1 MVWALLLLFSSV
13 SAAGPDL
20 EQHLQPFKTQM
31 GRLLQINDDLEA
43 RVTALE
49 TQMTALQSMMTAQQS
64 EVVAVQKEVA
74 AVDTH
79 LVEVDD
85 GLTNLTGRYNATVGL
100 VEIMES
106 SITTTITRVNH
117 TEVRVSLVEE
127 KAKNNSA
134 SLLDL
139 AMALTGTN
147 KQLAATTGLA
157 NETAIGMD
165 KVNGTLGLVATR
177 LDTVNSTT
185 ETNTEGLAEIVK
197 VVGATKK
204 QLTFTAGLA
213 NETALGL
220 DLVNAT
226 LGQVKQLVQM
236 HGKVIATANEEIK
249 KINNKELPDV
259 KESVEENHEMVK
271 KNEEKLGRHENSI
284 NKNEKELEEEA
295 SLISDNKVAI
305 VDNSKGIDHAERSI
319 NNLGKAL
326 NVVTRKVKANRKS
339 ASSNEE
345 SIKEI
350 NKEMTYVKTQV
361 VEFCGY
367 QSSWGKEDKPVTYE
381 YLTVSKNTASGSN
394 SVEFG
399 QGQGQGQGHPPT
411 PRPTHPPHHKLPG
424 LNTNTGVFVAPMPG
438 TYRVSFQ
445 VGHLETA
452 DTNGEHKTSIFVRK
466 NGLKDE
472 TLHMETKSHSEET
485 NVIAHEALVKLSK
498 EDTLDVFVDETK
510 DDLYGI
516 LFCIAL
522 V

>member
-1 MVWALLLLFSSV
+1 
-13 SAAGPDL
+13 
-20 EQHLQPFKTQM
+20 M
-31 GRLLQINDDLEA
+31 G
-43 RVTALE
+43 
-49 TQMTALQSMMTAQQS
+49 
-64 EVVAVQKEVA
+64 
-74 AVDTH
+74 
-79 LVEVDD
+79 
-85 GLTNLTGRYNATVGL
+85 GR
-100 VEIMES
+100 
-106 SITTTITRVNH
+106 
-117 TEVRVSLVEE
+117 
-127 KAKNNSA
+127 
-134 SLLDL
+134 
-139 AMALTGTN
+139 
-147 KQLAATTGLA
+147 
-157 NETAIGMD
+157 
-165 KVNGTLGLVATR
+165 VATR

-204 QLTFTAGLA
+204 QLTFTTGLA

-259 KESVEENHEMVK
+259 KESVEEND
-271 KNEEKLGRHENSI
+271 EKLGRHENSI

-339 ASSNEE
+339 ASGNEE

-367 QSSWGKEDKPVTYE
+367 QSSWGKEDKSVTYE

-394 SVEFG
+394 SVGYRQE
-399 QGQGQGQGHPPT
+399 QEHPPT
-411 PRPTHPPHHKLPG
+411 PRPTKRPHHKLPG
-424 LNTNTGVFVAPMPG
+424 LNTNTGVFVAPMGG

-472 TLHMETKSHSEET
+472 SLHMETKSHSEET
-485 NVIAHEALVKLSK
+485 NVIAHEALVKMSK

-510 DDLYGI
+510 DDMYGI

>member
-1 MVWALLLLFSSV
+1 MGLKQRLWVNMEWSLVLLLSSV
-13 SAAGPDL
+13 VAADL
-20 EQHLQPFKTQM
+20 QHDLQPFKTQM
-31 GRLLQINDDLEA
+31 DRLLAVNDDLEA

-49 TQMTALQSMMTAQQS
+49 SQMTALQSMVTAQQS

-74 AVDTH
+74 SVDTH
-79 LVEVDD
+79 LIEVDD
-85 GLTNLTGRYNATVGL
+85 ALTNLTVRYNATVGL

-106 SITTTITRVNH
+106 SITTTITRVNQ

-127 KAKNNSA
+127 GVSSVNGTAKNNTAGLIELGS
-134 SLLDL
+134 S
-139 AMALTGTN
+139 LTGTN

-157 NETAIGMD
+157 NETAIGLDM
-165 KVNGTLGLVATR
+165 VNSTLGGVATK
-177 LDTVNSTT
+177 LATVNSTARM
-185 ETNTEGLAEIVK
+185 NTAGLLELANITY
-197 VVGATKK
+197 ATKK
-204 QLTFTAGLA
+204 QLALAAGLA

-220 DLVNAT
+220 DMVNSTLV
-226 LGQVKQLVQM
+226 QVKHLVRM
-236 HGKVIATANEEIK
+236 HGKVIATANEAIK
-249 KINNKELPDV
+249 NINNKELPDV
-259 KESVEENHEMVK
+259 RESVEENHEMVK
-271 KNEEKLGRHENSI
+271 KNK
-284 NKNEKELEEEA
+284 KELEQDA

-305 VDNSKGIDHAERSI
+305 VDNSKDIDHAERSI

-326 NVVTRKVKANRKS
+326 DVVTRKVRANRKT
-339 ASSNEE
+339 ASGNKD

-367 QSSWGKEDKPVTYE
+367 QSSWGKEDKSVTYE

-394 SVEFG
+394 SDG
-399 QGQGQGQGHPPT
+399 YGQGHPPT
-411 PRPTHPPHHKLPG
+411 PRPTQRPHHKLPG
-424 LNTNTGVFVAPMPG
+424 LNTKTGVFVAPMPG

-485 NVIAHEALVKLSK
+485 NVVAHEALVKLSK
-498 EDTLDVFVDETK
+498 EDTLD
-510 DDLYGI
+510 
-516 LFCIAL
+516 
-522 V
+522 

>member
-1 MVWALLLLFSSV
+1 MVWALVLLLSSV
-13 SAAGPDL
+13 SAAADL
-20 EQHLQPFKTQM
+20 EHHLQPFNTQIM
-31 GRLLQINDDLEA
+31 GRLLQINGDLEA

-49 TQMTALQSMMTAQQS
+49 TQMTALQSMMTAQQT

-79 LVEVDD
+79 LVQVDD
-85 GLTNLTGRYNATVGL
+85 SLTNLTGRYNATVGL
-100 VEIMES
+100 VDIMES

-117 TEVRVSLVEE
+117 TEVRVSLLEE
-127 KAKNNSA
+127 TTKNNTA
-134 SLLDL
+134 GLLEL
-139 AMALTGTN
+139 GTALSGTK
-147 KQLAATTGLA
+147 KQLAATSGLA
-157 NETAIGMD
+157 NETAIGME
-165 KVNGTLGLVATR
+165 KVNGTVVRVATR
-177 LDTVNSTT
+177 LDTVNSTA

-197 VVGATKK
+197 VVGVANK
-204 QLTFTAGLA
+204 QLAFTAGLA

-236 HGKVIATANEEIK
+236 HGKVIATANEAIK

-259 KESVEENHEMVK
+259 KESVEENHEMGK
-271 KNEEKLGRHENSI
+271 KNEEKLGSHENSI
-284 NKNEKELEEEA
+284 KKNEKELEEEA

-394 SVEFG
+394 SVEF
-399 QGQGQGQGHPPT
+399 GQGQGQGHPPT

>member
-1 MVWALLLLFSSV
+1 MVWTLVLLLSSV
-13 SAAGPDL
+13 AAVDL
-20 EQHLQPFKTQM
+20 EHDLQPFQNQM
-31 GRLLQINDDLEA
+31 GRLLAINDDLAA

-49 TQMTALQSMMTAQQS
+49 SQMTALQSLVTAQQS

-74 AVDTH
+74 SVDTH
-79 LVEVDD
+79 LIQVEDA
-85 GLTNLTGRYNATVGL
+85 LTNLTVRYNATVGL

-127 KAKNNSA
+127 TAKNNTA
-134 SLLDL
+134 GLLEL
-139 AMALTGTN
+139 GTALSGTN
-147 KQLAATTGLA
+147 KQLTATSGLA

-165 KVNGTLGLVATR
+165 KVNGTLGRVATR
-177 LDTVNSTT
+177 LDTVNSTA

-197 VVGATKK
+197 VVGAAKK
-204 QLTFTAGLA
+204 QLAFTAGLA

-236 HGKVIATANEEIK
+236 HGRVIATANEAIK
-249 KINNKELPDV
+249 NINNKELPDV
-259 KESVEENHEMVK
+259 KESVEENHEMAK

-284 NKNEKELEEEA
+284 KKNEKELEEEA

-305 VDNSKGIDHAERSI
+305 VDNSKGIDRAERGI

-326 NVVTRKVKANRKS
+326 NVVTREAKANRKT
-339 ASSNEE
+339 ASGNED

-367 QSSWGKEDKPVTYE
+367 QSSWGKEDKSVTYE
-381 YLTVSKNTASGSN
+381 YLTVSENTVDESN
-394 SVEFG
+394 GEER
-399 QGQGQGQGHPPT
+399 HPPT
-411 PRPTHPPHHKLPG
+411 PRPTRPPHHKLPG
-424 LNTNTGVFVAPMPG
+424 LNTKSGMFVAPMSG

-445 VGHLETA
+445 VGHLETP
-452 DTNGEHKTSIFVRK
+452 DTNGEHRTSIFVRK

-472 TLHMETKSHSEET
+472 SLHMETKSHAEET
-485 NVIAHEALVKLSK
+485 NVIAHEALVKMSK

-516 LFCIAL
+516 LFCVAL

>member
-1 MVWALLLLFSSV
+1 MGLKQRLWVNMEWSLVLLLSSV
-13 SAAGPDL
+13 VAADL
-20 EQHLQPFKTQM
+20 HHDLQPFKAQM
-31 GRLLQINDDLEA
+31 DRLLAVNDDLEA

-49 TQMTALQSMMTAQQS
+49 SQMTALQSMVTAQQS

-74 AVDTH
+74 SVDTH
-79 LVEVDD
+79 LIQVEDA
-85 GLTNLTGRYNATVGL
+85 LTNLTGRYNATVGL
-100 VEIMES
+100 VDIMES

-117 TEVRVSLVEE
+117 TEVRVSLLEE
-127 KAKNNSA
+127 TTKNNTA
-134 SLLDL
+134 GLLEL
-139 AMALTGTN
+139 GTALSGTK
-147 KQLAATTGLA
+147 KQLAATSGLA
-157 NETAIGMD
+157 NETAIGME
-165 KVNGTLGLVATR
+165 KVNGTVVRVATR
-177 LDTVNSTT
+177 LDTVNSTA

-197 VVGATKK
+197 VVGVANK
-204 QLTFTAGLA
+204 QLAFTAGLA

-236 HGKVIATANEEIK
+236 HGKVIATANEAIK
-249 KINNKELPDV
+249 NINNKELPDV

-271 KNEEKLGRHENSI
+271 KNK
-284 NKNEKELEEEA
+284 KELEQDA

-305 VDNSKGIDHAERSI
+305 VDNSKDIDHAERSI

-326 NVVTRKVKANRKS
+326 DMVTRKVRANRKT
-339 ASSNEE
+339 ASDNKDSV
-345 SIKEI
+345 KEI

-367 QSSWGKEDKPVTYE
+367 QSSWGKEDKSVTYE
-381 YLTVSKNTASGSN
+381 YLTVSENTVDESKG
-394 SVEFG
+394 EER
-399 QGQGQGQGHPPT
+399 HPPT
-411 PRPTHPPHHKLPG
+411 PRPTRPPHHKLPG
-424 LNTNTGVFVAPMPG
+424 LNTKSGMFVAPMSG

-445 VGHLETA
+445 VGHLETPE
-452 DTNGEHKTSIFVRK
+452 TNGEHRTSIFVRK

-472 TLHMETKSHSEET
+472 SLHMETKSHAEET
-485 NVIAHEALVKLSK
+485 NVIAHEALVKMSK

-516 LFCIAL
+516 LFCVAL

>member
-1 MVWALLLLFSSV
+1 
-13 SAAGPDL
+13 
-20 EQHLQPFKTQM
+20 
-31 GRLLQINDDLEA
+31 
-43 RVTALE
+43 
-49 TQMTALQSMMTAQQS
+49 
-64 EVVAVQKEVA
+64 
-74 AVDTH
+74 
-79 LVEVDD
+79 
-85 GLTNLTGRYNATVGL
+85 
-100 VEIMES
+100 
-106 SITTTITRVNH
+106 
-117 TEVRVSLVEE
+117 
-127 KAKNNSA
+127 
-134 SLLDL
+134 
-139 AMALTGTN
+139 MALTGTN

-220 DLVNAT
+220 DMVNAT

-271 KNEEKLGRHENSI
+271 KNEEKLGSHENSI
-284 NKNEKELEEEA
+284 KKNKKELEQDA

-305 VDNSKGIDHAERSI
+305 VDNSKDIDHAERSI

-326 NVVTRKVKANRKS
+326 DVVTRKVRANRKT
-339 ASSNEE
+339 ASGNKD

-367 QSSWGKEDKPVTYE
+367 QSSWGKEDKSVTYE
-381 YLTVSKNTASGSN
+381 YLTVSENTVDESN
-394 SVEFG
+394 GEER
-399 QGQGQGQGHPPT
+399 HPPT
-411 PRPTHPPHHKLPG
+411 PRPTRPPHHKLPG
-424 LNTNTGVFVAPMPG
+424 LNTKSGIFVAPMSG

-445 VGHLETA
+445 VGHLETP
-452 DTNGEHKTSIFVRK
+452 DTNGEHRTSIFVRK

-472 TLHMETKSHSEET
+472 SLHMETKSHAEET
-485 NVIAHEALVKLSK
+485 NVIAHEALVKMSK

-516 LFCIAL
+516 LFCVAL

>member
-1 MVWALLLLFSSV
+1 
-13 SAAGPDL
+13 
-20 EQHLQPFKTQM
+20 M
-31 GRLLQINDDLEA
+31 GRLLAINDDLAA

-49 TQMTALQSMMTAQQS
+49 SQMTALQSLVTAQQS

-74 AVDTH
+74 SVDTH
-79 LVEVDD
+79 LVQVDD
-85 GLTNLTGRYNATVGL
+85 SLTNLTSRYNATVGL
-100 VEIMES
+100 VDIMES
-106 SITTTITRVNH
+106 SITTTITRVNQ

-127 KAKNNSA
+127 GVSSVNTTTKNNAA
-134 SLLDL
+134 SLMEL
-139 AMALTGTN
+139 ALAITGTN
-147 KQLAATTGLA
+147 KKLAVTT
-157 NETAIGMD
+157 
-165 KVNGTLGLVATR
+165 
-177 LDTVNSTT
+177 
-185 ETNTEGLAEIVK
+185 
-197 VVGATKK
+197 
-204 QLTFTAGLA
+204 GLA

-220 DLVNAT
+220 DMANAT

-284 NKNEKELEEEA
+284 NKNEKELEEDA

-381 YLTVSKNTASGSN
+381 YLTVSKNTASESN
-394 SVEFG
+394 SVGFG
-399 QGQGQGQGHPPT
+399 QEQGQGQGQGHPPT

>member
-1 MVWALLLLFSSV
+1 MA
-13 SAAGPDL
+13 
-20 EQHLQPFKTQM
+20 
-31 GRLLQINDDLEA
+31 
-43 RVTALE
+43 
-49 TQMTALQSMMTAQQS
+49 ALQSMMTAQQT

-79 LVEVDD
+79 LVQVDD
-85 GLTNLTGRYNATVGL
+85 SLTNLTGRYNATVGL
-100 VEIMES
+100 VDIMES

-117 TEVRVSLVEE
+117 TEVRVSLLEE
-127 KAKNNSA
+127 TTKNNTA
-134 SLLDL
+134 GLLEL
-139 AMALTGTN
+139 GTALSGTK
-147 KQLAATTGLA
+147 KQLAATSGLA
-157 NETAIGMD
+157 NETAIGME
-165 KVNGTLGLVATR
+165 KVNGTVVRVATR
-177 LDTVNSTT
+177 PDTVNSTA

-197 VVGATKK
+197 VVGVANK
-204 QLTFTAGLA
+204 QLAFTAGLA

-236 HGKVIATANEEIK
+236 HGKVIATANEAIK

-259 KESVEENHEMVK
+259 KESVEENHEMGK
-271 KNEEKLGRHENSI
+271 KNEEKLGSHENSI
-284 NKNEKELEEEA
+284 KKNEKELEEEA

-326 NVVTRKVKANRKS
+326 NVVSRKVKANRKR
-339 ASSNEE
+339 ASGNED

-367 QSSWGKEDKPVTYE
+367 QSSWGKEDKSVTYE
-381 YLTVSKNTASGSN
+381 YLTVSENTVDESKG
-394 SVEFG
+394 EER
-399 QGQGQGQGHPPT
+399 HPPT
-411 PRPTHPPHHKLPG
+411 PRPTRPPHHKLPG
-424 LNTNTGVFVAPMPG
+424 LNTKSGIFVAPMSG

-445 VGHLETA
+445 VGHLETP
-452 DTNGEHKTSIFVRK
+452 DTNGEHRTSIFVRK

-472 TLHMETKSHSEET
+472 SLHMETKSHAEET
-485 NVIAHEALVKLSK
+485 NVIAHEALVKMSK

-516 LFCIAL
+516 LFCVAL

>member
-1 MVWALLLLFSSV
+1 
-13 SAAGPDL
+13 
-20 EQHLQPFKTQM
+20 
-31 GRLLQINDDLEA
+31 
-43 RVTALE
+43 
-49 TQMTALQSMMTAQQS
+49 MTALQSMMTAQQS

-74 AVDTH
+74 SVDTH
-79 LVEVDD
+79 LIQVDD
-85 GLTNLTGRYNATVGL
+85 SLTNLTVRYNATVGL

-127 KAKNNSA
+127 TAKNNTA
-134 SLLDL
+134 GLLEL
-139 AMALTGTN
+139 GTALSGTN
-147 KQLAATTGLA
+147 KQLTATSGLA

-165 KVNGTLGLVATR
+165 KVNGTLGRVATR
-177 LDTVNSTT
+177 LDTVNSTA

-197 VVGATKK
+197 VVGAAKK
-204 QLTFTAGLA
+204 QLAFTAGLA

-236 HGKVIATANEEIK
+236 HGRVIATANEAIK
-249 KINNKELPDV
+249 NINNKELPDV

-271 KNEEKLGRHENSI
+271 KNEEKLGSHENSI
-284 NKNEKELEEEA
+284 KKNKKELEEEA

-305 VDNSKGIDHAERSI
+305 VDNSKGIDHVERSI

-326 NVVTRKVKANRKS
+326 NVVTRKVKANRKTGS
-339 ASSNEE
+339 GNEE

-367 QSSWGKEDKPVTYE
+367 QSSWGKEDKSVTYE
-381 YLTVSKNTASGSN
+381 YLTVSKNTVDESN
-394 SVEFG
+394 GEER
-399 QGQGQGQGHPPT
+399 HPPT
-411 PRPTHPPHHKLPG
+411 PRPTRPPHHKLPG
-424 LNTNTGVFVAPMPG
+424 LNTKSGMFVAPMSG

-445 VGHLETA
+445 VGHLETP
-452 DTNGEHKTSIFVRK
+452 DTNGEHRTSIFVRK

-472 TLHMETKSHSEET
+472 SLHMETKSHAEET
-485 NVIAHEALVKLSK
+485 NVIAHEALVKMSK

-516 LFCIAL
+516 LFCVAL

>member
-1 MVWALLLLFSSV
+1 MA
-13 SAAGPDL
+13 
-20 EQHLQPFKTQM
+20 
-31 GRLLQINDDLEA
+31 
-43 RVTALE
+43 
-49 TQMTALQSMMTAQQS
+49 ALQSMMTAQQT

-79 LVEVDD
+79 LVQVDD
-85 GLTNLTGRYNATVGL
+85 SLTNLTGRYNATVGL
-100 VEIMES
+100 VDIMES

-117 TEVRVSLVEE
+117 TEVRVSLLEE
-127 KAKNNSA
+127 TTKNNTA
-134 SLLDL
+134 GLLEL
-139 AMALTGTN
+139 GTALSGTK
-147 KQLAATTGLA
+147 KQLAATSGLA
-157 NETAIGMD
+157 NETAIGME
-165 KVNGTLGLVATR
+165 KVNGTVVRVATR
-177 LDTVNSTT
+177 LDTVNSTA

-197 VVGATKK
+197 VVGVANK
-204 QLTFTAGLA
+204 QLAFTAGLA

-220 DLVNAT
+220 DLANAT

-236 HGKVIATANEEIK
+236 HGKVIATANEAIK
-249 KINNKELPDV
+249 NINNKELPDV

-271 KNEEKLGRHENSI
+271 KNK
-284 NKNEKELEEEA
+284 KELEQDA

-305 VDNSKGIDHAERSI
+305 VDNSKDIDHAERSI

-326 NVVTRKVKANRKS
+326 DVVTRKVRANRKT
-339 ASSNEE
+339 ASGNKD

-367 QSSWGKEDKPVTYE
+367 QSSWGKEDKSVTYE
-381 YLTVSKNTASGSN
+381 YLTVSENTVDESN
-394 SVEFG
+394 GEER
-399 QGQGQGQGHPPT
+399 HPPT
-411 PRPTHPPHHKLPG
+411 PRPTRPPHHKLPG
-424 LNTNTGVFVAPMPG
+424 LNTKSGIFVAPMSG

-445 VGHLETA
+445 VGHLETP
-452 DTNGEHKTSIFVRK
+452 DTNGEHRTSIFVRK

-472 TLHMETKSHSEET
+472 SLHMETKSHAEET
-485 NVIAHEALVKLSK
+485 NVIAHEALVKMSK

-516 LFCIAL
+516 LFCVAL

>member
-1 MVWALLLLFSSV
+1 
-13 SAAGPDL
+13 
-20 EQHLQPFKTQM
+20 
-31 GRLLQINDDLEA
+31 
-43 RVTALE
+43 
-49 TQMTALQSMMTAQQS
+49 MTALQSMMTAQQT

-79 LVEVDD
+79 LVQVDD
-85 GLTNLTGRYNATVGL
+85 SLTNLTARYNATVGL

-127 KAKNNSA
+127 TAKNNTA
-134 SLLDL
+134 GLLEL
-139 AMALTGTN
+139 GTALSGTN
-147 KQLAATTGLA
+147 KQLTATSGLA

-165 KVNGTLGLVATR
+165 KVNGTLGRVATR
-177 LDTVNSTT
+177 LDTVNSTA

-197 VVGATKK
+197 VVGAAKK
-204 QLTFTAGLA
+204 QLAFTAGLA

-236 HGKVIATANEEIK
+236 HGRVIATANEAIK
-249 KINNKELPDV
+249 NINNKELPDV
-259 KESVEENHEMVK
+259 KESVEENHEMAK

-284 NKNEKELEEEA
+284 KKNEKELEEEA

-326 NVVTRKVKANRKS
+326 NVVTRKVKANRKTGS
-339 ASSNEE
+339 GNEE

-367 QSSWGKEDKPVTYE
+367 QSSWGKEDKSVTYE

-394 SVEFG
+394 SVG
-399 QGQGQGQGHPPT
+399 YRQGHPPT
-411 PRPTHPPHHKLPG
+411 PRPTRPPHHKLPG
-424 LNTNTGVFVAPMPG
+424 LNTNTGVFVAPMSG

-472 TLHMETKSHSEET
+472 SLHMETKSHSEET
-485 NVIAHEALVKLSK
+485 NVIAHEALVRMSK
-498 EDTLDVFVDETK
+498 EDTLDVFVDQTK
-510 DDLYGI
+510 DALYGI

>member
-1 MVWALLLLFSSV
+1 
-13 SAAGPDL
+13 
-20 EQHLQPFKTQM
+20 
-31 GRLLQINDDLEA
+31 
-43 RVTALE
+43 
-49 TQMTALQSMMTAQQS
+49 MTALQSMVTAQQT
-64 EVVAVQKEVA
+64 EVVAVQKEVT
-74 AVDTH
+74 AVDSH
-79 LVEVDD
+79 LIQVDD
-85 GLTNLTGRYNATVGL
+85 ALTNLTSRYNATVGL
-100 VEIMES
+100 VEIMDS
-106 SITTTITRVNH
+106 SITTTITRVNQ

-127 KAKNNSA
+127 GVKNNTA
-134 SLLDL
+134 GLLELATSLS
-139 AMALTGTN
+139 GTK
-147 KQLAATTGLA
+147 KQLVATTGLA
-157 NETAIGMD
+157 NETAIGLD
-165 KVNGTLGLVATR
+165 LVNGTLARVATR
-177 LDTVNSTT
+177 IETVNSTA
-185 ETNTEGLAEIVK
+185 EANREGLAEMEK
-197 VVGATKK
+197 VVGLTKK
-204 QLTFTAGLA
+204 QLAFTTGLA
-213 NETALGL
+213 NETAMGLGM
-220 DLVNAT
+220 VNTT

-236 HGKVIATANEEIK
+236 HEKVIATANEAIR

-271 KNEEKLGRHENSI
+271 KNEEKLGSHENSI
-284 NKNEKELEEEA
+284 KKNEKELEEEA

-305 VDNSKGIDHAERSI
+305 MDNSKGIDHAERSI

-326 NVVTRKVKANRKS
+326 NVVTRKVKSNRKT
-339 ASSNEE
+339 ASVNEE
-345 SIKEI
+345 SIKGI

-394 SVEFG
+394 SVGFG
-399 QGQGQGQGHPPT
+399 QEQGQGHPPT

-424 LNTNTGVFVAPMPG
+424 LNTKTGVFVAPMPG

-485 NVIAHEALVKLSK
+485 NVIAHEALVTLSK

-510 DDLYGI
+510 DDMYGI
-516 LFCIAL
+516 L
-522 V
+522 

>member
-1 MVWALLLLFSSV
+1 
-13 SAAGPDL
+13 
-20 EQHLQPFKTQM
+20 
-31 GRLLQINDDLEA
+31 
-43 RVTALE
+43 
-49 TQMTALQSMMTAQQS
+49 MTALQSMMTAQQS

-157 NETAIGMD
+157 NETAIGVD
-165 KVNGTLGLVATR
+165 KVNGTLGQVATR

-339 ASSNEE
+339 ASGNEE

-350 NKEMTYVKTQV
+350 NREMTYVKTQV

-367 QSSWGKEDKPVTYE
+367 QSSWGKEDKSVTYE

-394 SVEFG
+394 SVG
-399 QGQGQGQGHPPT
+399 YGQGHPPT
-411 PRPTHPPHHKLPG
+411 PRPTQRPHHKLPG
-424 LNTNTGVFVAPMPG
+424 LNTKTGVFVAPMPG

-472 TLHMETKSHSEET
+472 SLHMETKSHSEET
-485 NVIAHEALVKLSK
+485 NVIAHEALVRMSK
-498 EDTLDVFVDETK
+498 EDTLDVFVDQTK
-510 DDLYGI
+510 DALYGI

>member
-1 MVWALLLLFSSV
+1 MVWPLVLLFSIV
-13 SAAGPDL
+13 SAAGTAGL
-20 EQHLQPFKTQM
+20 EQDLQIFKTQM
-31 GRLLQINDDLEA
+31 SRLLKINGDLEA

-49 TQMTALQSMMTAQQS
+49 SQMTALQSMMTAQQT

-79 LVEVDD
+79 VVQVE
-85 GLTNLTGRYNATVGL
+85 GALTNLTERYNATVGL
-100 VEIMES
+100 VDIIES
-106 SITTTITRVNH
+106 SITTTITRVNQ

-127 KAKNNSA
+127 TAKNNTA
-134 SLLDL
+134 NLLALGTSLS
-139 AMALTGTN
+139 GTK
-147 KQLAATTGLA
+147 KQLAATSLLA
-157 NETAIGMD
+157 NETAIEME
-165 KVNGTLGLVATR
+165 KVNGTLGRVATR
-177 LDTVNSTT
+177 LDTVNTT
-185 ETNTEGLAEIVK
+185 AETNTEGLAEMVK
-197 VVGATKK
+197 MVGATKN
-204 QLTFTAGLA
+204 QLAFTTGLA

-226 LGQVKQLVQM
+226 LGQVKQLVRM
-236 HGKVIATANEEIK
+236 HGKVIATANEAIK
-249 KINNKELPDV
+249 DINNKELPHV
-259 KESVEENHEMVK
+259 KESIEENNKMVK
-271 KNEEKLGRHENSI
+271 KNEEKLGSHENSI
-284 NKNEKELEEEA
+284 KKNEMGLEAEA

-305 VDNSKGIDHAERSI
+305 VDNSKGIDHSDRSI

-326 NVVTRKVKANRKS
+326 NVVTRKVKANRKA
-339 ASSNEE
+339 ASINEE
-345 SIKEI
+345 SVKEI

-367 QSSWGKEDKPVTYE
+367 QSSWGEEDKSLTYE
-381 YLTVSKNTASGSN
+381 YLTVSKNTASDSGSN
-394 SVEFG
+394 RVEE
-399 QGQGQGQGHPPT
+399 HLPT
-411 PRPTHPPHHKLPG
+411 PRPTQRPHHKLPG
-424 LNTNTGVFVAPMPG
+424 LNKKTGLFVAPMPG

-472 TLHMETKSHSEET
+472 SLHMETKSHSQET
-485 NVIAHEALVKLSK
+485 NVIGHEALVTLAK